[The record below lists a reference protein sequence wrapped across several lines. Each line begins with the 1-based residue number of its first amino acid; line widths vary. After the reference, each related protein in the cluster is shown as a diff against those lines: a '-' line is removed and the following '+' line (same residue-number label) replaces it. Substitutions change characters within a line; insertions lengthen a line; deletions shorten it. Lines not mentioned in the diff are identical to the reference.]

1 MSWFLHAL
9 PNQIEQQV
17 QLEPPRH
24 AAWTLNR
31 YQVGRLT
38 EFAEPVYAKWYKS
51 LFLGKPHGQDSFFV
65 FNGNSILL
73 TRSIRRVAG
82 DWKLGLALYT
92 HCQAF
97 SWQYQ
102 SSFGAREFLPPRASQ
117 APASG
122 QASSSQGALAED
134 LRSSAVVRP
143 AGGEGEEQR
152 MSKKARAKDAKKAR
166 IQRLQ
171 EDMEGAEV
179 PRLCEGHHPLHE
191 LCEVPKGWHGLSQ
204 TE

>member
-1 MSWFLHAL
+1 MSK
-9 PNQIEQQV
+9 EDVVQQR
-17 QLEPPRH
+17 LETEEPPLH
-24 AAWTLNR
+24 IPDDTPL
-31 YQVGRLT
+31 
-38 EFAEPVYAKWYKS
+38 S
-51 LFLGKPHGQDSFFV
+51 
-65 FNGNSILL
+65 
-73 TRSIRRVAG
+73 
-82 DWKLGLALYT
+82 
-92 HCQAF
+92 
-97 SWQYQ
+97 
-102 SSFGAREFLPPRASQ
+102 EFLPPRASQ